1 MRHTVAL
8 ALCLITTSVA
18 CAQGIEF
25 TIPEKDLIPEGIAH
39 DPMTNKLYVSSTF
52 KRKII
57 EIDMT
62 TGQSKEF
69 ISEGQDEI
77 PGVLGM
83 RIDSRRRHL
92 WACAATAGE
101 AMPVRGLEE
110 ITDQTGLYQ
119 YDLSSGKLL
128 MKYTLDRD
136 TLFHFINDVVVSPEG
151 KVYVTDTGAGKIF
164 RANKNG
170 KLEVVFSF
178 DGYYPNGIDITD
190 EGDLVIAVYGNPNG
204 FVRLNPDTKAW
215 SLVELPSGEQV
226 GADGLYFYKNSLIA
240 IQPSS
245 RDRMVAVY
253 NLRGKH
259 LADKIQTIV
268 DSNHTALSQPTTGVI
283 IAGEFYFIAN
293 SQLQHFRK
301 LFKKGTYPMDALS
314 DVVILKVKLP

>member
-1 MRHTVAL
+1 MRQTLVLFLWLFTTYVAF
-8 ALCLITTSVA
+8 
-18 CAQGIEF
+18 AQGIAF

-57 EIDMT
+57 EIDMV

-69 ISEGQDEI
+69 IREGQDEI

-83 RIDSRRRHL
+83 RIDPKRRHL

-110 ITDQTGLYQ
+110 TTDQTGLYQ
-119 YDLSSGKLL
+119 YDLSTGKLL
-128 MKYTLDRD
+128 MRYTLDRD
-136 TLFHFINDVVVSPEG
+136 TIFHFINDVVVSPEG
-151 KVYVTDTGAGKIF
+151 TVYVTDTGAGKIY
-164 RANKNG
+164 RASSNG
-170 KLEVVFSF
+170 KLDVVFSF

-190 EGDLVIAVYGNPNG
+190 DGDLVIAVYGNPNG
-204 FVRLNPDTKAW
+204 LVRLNPNTKAW
-215 SLVELPSGEQV
+215 SLIELPSGEQV
-226 GADGLYFYKNSLIA
+226 GADGLYFHKNSLIA

-253 NLRGKH
+253 NLRDKH
-259 LADKIQTIV
+259 FVDKIQTIV

-283 IAGEFYFIAN
+283 VAGEFYFIAN

-301 LFKKGTYPMDALS
+301 LFKTGTYPMDALNE
-314 DVVILKVKLP
+314 VVILKVKLP

>member
-1 MRHTVAL
+1 MRQTLVLFLWLFTTYVAF
-8 ALCLITTSVA
+8 
-18 CAQGIEF
+18 AQGIAF

-69 ISEGQDEI
+69 IREGQDEI

-83 RIDSRRRHL
+83 RIDAKRRHL

-119 YDLSSGKLL
+119 YDLSTGKLL
-128 MKYTLDRD
+128 MRYTLDRD
-136 TLFHFINDVVVSPEG
+136 TIFHFINDVVVSPEG
-151 KVYVTDTGAGKIF
+151 TVYVTDTGAGKIYK
-164 RANKNG
+164 ASSNG
-170 KLEVVFSF
+170 KLDVVFSF
-178 DGYYPNGIDITD
+178 DAYYPNGIDITD
-190 EGDLVIAVYGNPNG
+190 DGDLVIAVYGNPNG
-204 FVRLNPDTKAW
+204 LVRLNPNTKAW
-215 SLVELPSGEQV
+215 SLMELPSGEQV
-226 GADGLYFYKNSLIA
+226 GADGLYFHKNSLIA

-253 NLRGKH
+253 NLRDKH
-259 LADKIQTIV
+259 FVDKIQTIV

-283 IAGEFYFIAN
+283 VAGEFYFVAN

-301 LFKKGTYPMDALS
+301 LFKTGTYSMDALN

>member
-1 MRHTVAL
+1 MRHIMAL
-8 ALCLITTSVA
+8 VLWLITTSVA
-18 CAQGIEF
+18 CAQGMAF

-57 EIDMT
+57 EIDMS
-62 TGQSKEF
+62 TGKSKEF
-69 ISEGQDEI
+69 IREGQDEI

-83 RIDSRRRHL
+83 RIDSKRRHL

-119 YDLSSGKLL
+119 YDLSNGKLL
-128 MKYTLDRD
+128 MRYTLDRD
-136 TLFHFINDVVVSPEG
+136 TLFHFINDVVISPDG
-151 KVYVTDTGAGKIF
+151 NVYVTDTGAGKIY
-164 RANKNG
+164 RASDNG
-170 KLEVVFSF
+170 KLDVVFSF
-178 DGYYPNGIDITD
+178 EGYYPNGIDITD
-190 EGDLVIAVYGNPNG
+190 DGDLVIAVYGKPTG
-204 FVRLNPDTKAW
+204 LVRLNPKTKAW
-215 SLVELPSGEQV
+215 SLFELPSGEQV
-226 GADGLYFYKNSLIA
+226 GADGLYFHKNSLIA

-245 RDRMVAVY
+245 RERMVAVY
-253 NLRGKH
+253 SLRDKH
-259 LADKIQTIV
+259 VVDKIQTIV
-268 DSNHTALSQPTTGVI
+268 DSNHAALSQPTTGVI

-301 LFKKGTYPMDALS
+301 LFKTGTYSMDALN